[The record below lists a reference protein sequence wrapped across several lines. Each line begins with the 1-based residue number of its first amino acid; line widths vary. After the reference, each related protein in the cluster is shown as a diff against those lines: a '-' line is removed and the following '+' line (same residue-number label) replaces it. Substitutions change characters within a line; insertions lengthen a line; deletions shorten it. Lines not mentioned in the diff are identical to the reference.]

1 MSSLKDEVP
10 TETSEDFGFKFLG
23 QKQILP
29 SFNEKL
35 PFASLQNLDISNSKS
50 LFVAA
55 SGSKAVVGELQL
67 LRDHITSDSTPLTF
81 KWEKEI
87 PDVIF
92 VCFHGDQVLVSTR
105 NALYSLDLEELSEF
119 RTVTS
124 FEKPVFQLKNVNN
137 TLVILNSVNDLS
149 ALDLRTKSTKQLAQ
163 NVTSFDVTNSQLAVL
178 LKDRSFQSFAWR
190 NGEMEKQFE
199 FSLPSELEELPV
211 EEYSPLSVTILSPQD
226 FLAVFGNVI
235 SETDDEVS
243 YDQKMYII
251 KHIDGSAS
259 FQETFDITPPFGQ
272 IVRFPYM
279 YKVTLSGLIEP
290 DANVN
295 VLASSCSSEV
305 SIWDS
310 KQVIEP
316 SQDSER
322 AVLPISEETDKDT
335 NPIGVAV
342 DVVTSGTILEPCSG
356 VDTIERLPLVYI
368 LNNEGSLQIV
378 GLFHVA
384 AIKSGHYSI
393 NLECLEH
400 EKSLSPTSEKIPIA
414 GQEQEEK
421 KKNNES
427 SKALSENPF
436 TSANTSGFT
445 FLKTQPAAANSLQ
458 SQSSSTFGAPSFGS
472 SAFKIDLPSVSS
484 TSTGV
489 ASSEQDATDPASAK
503 PVFGKP
509 AFGAIAKEPSTSE
522 SAFGKPSFGAPSF
535 GSGKSSVESPAS
547 GSAFGKPSFGTP
559 SFGSGNSSVEPP
571 ASGSAFGKPS
581 FGTPSFGS
589 GNSSVEPPASGSA
602 FGKPSFGTPSF
613 GSGNSSV
620 EPPASGSAFG
630 KPSFGTPSFGSGNSS
645 VEPPA
650 SGSAFGKP
658 SFGTPSFGSGNSS
671 VEPPASGSAFGKP
684 SFGTSAFG
692 TASSNETNSGSIFG
706 KAAFGSSS
714 FAPANNELFGSN
726 FTISKPT
733 VDSPKEVDSTSP
745 FPSSGDQSEDESK
758 SDVDSSSTPFGTKPN
773 TSTKPK
779 TNAFDFGSSSFGSG
793 FSKALES
800 VGSDTTFKF
809 GTQASPFS
817 SQLGNKSPFSS
828 FTKDDTEN
836 GSLSKG
842 STSEINDDNEEHESN
857 GPNVSGNDLTDST
870 VEQTSSTRLL
880 ETPSDEDGEVVEEEA
895 QKSPIGKLTET
906 IKKSA
911 NIDMAGLKN
920 PVFGNHV
927 KAKSESPFSAFA
939 TNITKPSSTTPAF
952 SFGNST
958 MNKSNT
964 STVSP
969 MEEADTK
976 ETSEKGPITLKSV
989 ENPFL
994 PAKEERTGESSKKD
1008 HNDDP
1013 KDGYVSGSEIS
1024 VRTSESAFDTTA
1036 NEEIPKSQDVNYHEK
1051 SETDPKYSQHA
1062 VVDHDNKSKEMNET
1076 SKNNER
1082 SGQPNHGV
1090 QGDGIALKKDNEKE
1104 NFDSNMAIK
1113 QFEDHQSSE
1122 EDASE
1127 KDSRQSSEVKE
1138 SDDNMSLNS
1147 DRDESISESYDKL
1160 EDINTDELPHGGE
1173 AFKAREVSAS
1183 ADFDVQTSLEDNYAE
1198 SGIQTDLSESS
1209 KENEVQTDAIPVKH
1223 NSTQTVKKEA
1233 VDNGLQT
1240 EPVETCNFS
1249 VQTFEGDENY
1259 LAEQCKPKQL
1269 KEYYTSAK
1277 VSNIPFV
1284 SQNSTLRLI
1293 ESTFQTVEAEFT
1305 VLMENIRNMDTFF
1318 TDQSSIPLVKR
1329 TVRSI
1334 NNLYTWRIPEA
1345 EILLNIQNNI
1355 KCEQMQITNAN
1366 IQDLK
1371 EKVTD
1376 YVRKDIAQITEDVAN
1391 AKEEYLFLMH
1401 FDDASSGY
1409 VKDLSTH
1416 QFRMQKTLRQKLVD
1430 VSAKI
1435 NHTEELLNILK
1446 LFTVKNKRLD
1456 DNPLVAKLA
1465 KESLARDGL
1474 LKEIKLLREQ
1484 VSRLQLEEKG
1494 KKASSFDASSSITKD
1509 MKGFKVVEVGLAMN
1523 TKKQIGDFFKNLNM
1537 AK

>member
-630 KPSFGTPSFGSGNSS
+630 KPSFGT
-645 VEPPA
+645 
-650 SGSAFGKP
+650 
-658 SFGTPSFGSGNSS
+658 
-671 VEPPASGSAFGKP
+671 
-684 SFGTSAFG
+684 SAFG

-758 SDVDSSSTPFGTKPN
+758 SDVDSSSKPFGTKPN

-842 STSEINDDNEEHESN
+842 SNSEINDDNEEHESN

-870 VEQTSSTRLL
+870 VEQTSSTRLP

-1409 VKDLSTH
+1409 GKDLSTH
-1416 QFRMQKTLRQKLVD
+1416 QFRMQKTLRQKLFD

>member
-137 TLVILNSVNDLS
+137 TLVILNSVNDLT

-384 AIKSGHYSI
+384 AIKSGRYSI
-393 NLECLEH
+393 NLESLEH

-458 SQSSSTFGAPSFGS
+458 SQSSSTFSAPSFGS

-535 GSGKSSVESPAS
+535 GSGKSPVESPASGSAFGKPSFGTPSFGSGKSSVESPTS

-589 GNSSVEPPASGSA
+589 GNSSI
-602 FGKPSFGTPSF
+602 
-613 GSGNSSV
+613 
-620 EPPASGSAFG
+620 
-630 KPSFGTPSFGSGNSS
+630 
-645 VEPPA
+645 EPPA

-842 STSEINDDNEEHESN
+842 STSETNDDNEEHESN

-870 VEQTSSTRLL
+870 VEQTSSTRLP

-969 MEEADTK
+969 MEEADNK

-1036 NEEIPKSQDVNYHEK
+1036 NEEIPKSQDVTYHEK

-1376 YVRKDIAQITEDVAN
+1376 YVRKDIAQMTEDVAN

-1416 QFRMQKTLRQKLVD
+1416 QFRMQKTLRQKLFD

>member
-400 EKSLSPTSEKIPIA
+400 EKSLSPTSEKIPVA

-535 GSGKSSVESPAS
+535 GSGKSSVES
-547 GSAFGKPSFGTP
+547 
-559 SFGSGNSSVEPP
+559 
-571 ASGSAFGKPS
+571 
-581 FGTPSFGS
+581 
-589 GNSSVEPPASGSA
+589 
-602 FGKPSFGTPSF
+602 
-613 GSGNSSV
+613 
-620 EPPASGSAFG
+620 
-630 KPSFGTPSFGSGNSS
+630 
-645 VEPPA
+645 PA

-870 VEQTSSTRLL
+870 VEQTSSTRLP

-1416 QFRMQKTLRQKLVD
+1416 QFRMQKTLRQKLFD

>member
-393 NLECLEH
+393 NLESLEH

-522 SAFGKPSFGAPSF
+522 SAFGKPSFGA
-535 GSGKSSVESPAS
+535 
-547 GSAFGKPSFGTP
+547 
-559 SFGSGNSSVEPP
+559 
-571 ASGSAFGKPS
+571 
-581 FGTPSFGS
+581 
-589 GNSSVEPPASGSA
+589 
-602 FGKPSFGTPSF
+602 
-613 GSGNSSV
+613 
-620 EPPASGSAFG
+620 
-630 KPSFGTPSFGSGNSS
+630 PSFGSGNSS

-842 STSEINDDNEEHESN
+842 STSEINDDNEEHESD

-870 VEQTSSTRLL
+870 VEQTSSTRLP

-1376 YVRKDIAQITEDVAN
+1376 YVRKDIAQMTEDVAN

-1416 QFRMQKTLRQKLVD
+1416 QFRMQKTLRQKLFD

>member
-137 TLVILNSVNDLS
+137 TLVILNSVNDLT

-163 NVTSFDVTNSQLAVL
+163 NVTSFDATNSQLAVL

-211 EEYSPLSVTILSPQD
+211 EEYSPLSVTILSPQN

-393 NLECLEH
+393 NLESLEH

-535 GSGKSSVESPAS
+535 GSGKSPVESPAS

-559 SFGSGNSSVEPP
+559 SFGSGKSSVE
-571 ASGSAFGKPS
+571 S
-581 FGTPSFGS
+581 
-589 GNSSVEPPASGSA
+589 
-602 FGKPSFGTPSF
+602 
-613 GSGNSSV
+613 
-620 EPPASGSAFG
+620 PASGSAFG

-842 STSEINDDNEEHESN
+842 STSEINDDNEEHESD

-870 VEQTSSTRLL
+870 VEQTSSTRLP

-1376 YVRKDIAQITEDVAN
+1376 YVRKDIAQMTEDVAN

-1416 QFRMQKTLRQKLVD
+1416 QFRMQKTLRQKLFD

>member
-384 AIKSGHYSI
+384 AIKSGRYSI
-393 NLECLEH
+393 NLESLEH

-436 TSANTSGFT
+436 TSANTSGFI

-602 FGKPSFGTPSF
+602 FGKPSFGT
-613 GSGNSSV
+613 
-620 EPPASGSAFG
+620 
-630 KPSFGTPSFGSGNSS
+630 
-645 VEPPA
+645 
-650 SGSAFGKP
+650 
-658 SFGTPSFGSGNSS
+658 
-671 VEPPASGSAFGKP
+671 
-684 SFGTSAFG
+684 SAFG

-733 VDSPKEVDSTSP
+733 VDSPKEIDSTSP

-870 VEQTSSTRLL
+870 VEQTSSTRLP

-1024 VRTSESAFDTTA
+1024 VRISESAFDTTA
-1036 NEEIPKSQDVNYHEK
+1036 NEEIPKSQDVTYHEK

-1082 SGQPNHGV
+1082 SGQPNHGF

-1104 NFDSNMAIK
+1104 NFDSNMTIK

-1138 SDDNMSLNS
+1138 SDDNMPLNS

-1173 AFKAREVSAS
+1173 AFKARKVSAS

-1376 YVRKDIAQITEDVAN
+1376 YVRKDIAQMTEDVAN

-1416 QFRMQKTLRQKLVD
+1416 QFRMQKTLRQKLFD

-1509 MKGFKVVEVGLAMN
+1509 MKGFKVVEIGLAMN

>member
-163 NVTSFDVTNSQLAVL
+163 NVTSFDATNSQLAVL

-581 FGTPSFGS
+581 FGT
-589 GNSSVEPPASGSA
+589 
-602 FGKPSFGTPSF
+602 
-613 GSGNSSV
+613 
-620 EPPASGSAFG
+620 
-630 KPSFGTPSFGSGNSS
+630 
-645 VEPPA
+645 
-650 SGSAFGKP
+650 
-658 SFGTPSFGSGNSS
+658 
-671 VEPPASGSAFGKP
+671 
-684 SFGTSAFG
+684 SAFG

-870 VEQTSSTRLL
+870 VEQTSSTRLP

-1416 QFRMQKTLRQKLVD
+1416 QFRMQKTLRQKLFD

>member
-10 TETSEDFGFKFLG
+10 TETSEDFGLSFRS
-23 QKQILP
+23 KQILP

-535 GSGKSSVESPAS
+535 GSGKSSVES
-547 GSAFGKPSFGTP
+547 
-559 SFGSGNSSVEPP
+559 
-571 ASGSAFGKPS
+571 
-581 FGTPSFGS
+581 
-589 GNSSVEPPASGSA
+589 PASGSA

-1416 QFRMQKTLRQKLVD
+1416 QFRMQKTLRQKLFD

-1509 MKGFKVVEVGLAMN
+1509 MKGFKVVEVGLTMN

>member
-393 NLECLEH
+393 NLESLEH

-522 SAFGKPSFGAPSF
+522 YAFGKPSFGAPSF

-589 GNSSVEPPASGSA
+589 GNSSA
-602 FGKPSFGTPSF
+602 
-613 GSGNSSV
+613 
-620 EPPASGSAFG
+620 
-630 KPSFGTPSFGSGNSS
+630 
-645 VEPPA
+645 
-650 SGSAFGKP
+650 
-658 SFGTPSFGSGNSS
+658 
-671 VEPPASGSAFGKP
+671 EPPASGSAFGKP

-870 VEQTSSTRLL
+870 VEQTSSTRLP

-1036 NEEIPKSQDVNYHEK
+1036 NEEIPKSQDVNNHEK

-1416 QFRMQKTLRQKLVD
+1416 QFRMQKTLRQKLFD

>member
-393 NLECLEH
+393 NLESLEH

-535 GSGKSSVESPAS
+535 GSG
-547 GSAFGKPSFGTP
+547 
-559 SFGSGNSSVEPP
+559 
-571 ASGSAFGKPS
+571 
-581 FGTPSFGS
+581 
-589 GNSSVEPPASGSA
+589 
-602 FGKPSFGTPSF
+602 
-613 GSGNSSV
+613 
-620 EPPASGSAFG
+620 
-630 KPSFGTPSFGSGNSS
+630 NSS

-692 TASSNETNSGSIFG
+692 TSSSNETNSGSIFG

-842 STSEINDDNEEHESN
+842 STSEINDDNEEHESD

-870 VEQTSSTRLL
+870 VEQTSSTRLP

-1376 YVRKDIAQITEDVAN
+1376 YVRKDIAQMTEDVAN

-1416 QFRMQKTLRQKLVD
+1416 QFRMQKTLRQKLFD

>member
-393 NLECLEH
+393 NLESLEH

-535 GSGKSSVESPAS
+535 GSGKSSVES
-547 GSAFGKPSFGTP
+547 
-559 SFGSGNSSVEPP
+559 P

-870 VEQTSSTRLL
+870 VEQTSSTRLP

-1138 SDDNMSLNS
+1138 SYDNTSLNS

-1160 EDINTDELPHGGE
+1160 EDINTNELPHGGE

-1209 KENEVQTDAIPVKH
+1209 KEKEVQTDAIPVKH

-1409 VKDLSTH
+1409 VRDLSTH
-1416 QFRMQKTLRQKLVD
+1416 QFRMQKTLRQKLFD

-1435 NHTEELLNILK
+1435 NYTEELLNILK

>member
-105 NALYSLDLEELSEF
+105 NTLYSLDLEELSEF

-137 TLVILNSVNDLS
+137 TLVILNSVDDLT

-384 AIKSGHYSI
+384 AIKSGRYSI
-393 NLECLEH
+393 NLESLEH

-535 GSGKSSVESPAS
+535 GSGKSPVESPAS

-559 SFGSGNSSVEPP
+559 SFGSGNP
-571 ASGSAFGKPS
+571 
-581 FGTPSFGS
+581 
-589 GNSSVEPPASGSA
+589 
-602 FGKPSFGTPSF
+602 
-613 GSGNSSV
+613 SV

-842 STSEINDDNEEHESN
+842 STSETNDDNEEHESN

-870 VEQTSSTRLL
+870 VEQTSSTRLP

-895 QKSPIGKLTET
+895 QKSPIDKLTET

-964 STVSP
+964 STVSL
-969 MEEADTK
+969 MEEADNK

-1024 VRTSESAFDTTA
+1024 VRISESAFDTTA
-1036 NEEIPKSQDVNYHEK
+1036 NEEIPKSQDVTYHEK

-1082 SGQPNHGV
+1082 SGQPNHGF

-1138 SDDNMSLNS
+1138 SDDNMPLNS

-1173 AFKAREVSAS
+1173 AFKARKVSAS

-1334 NNLYTWRIPEA
+1334 NSLYTWRIPEA

-1376 YVRKDIAQITEDVAN
+1376 YVRKDIAQMTEDVAN

-1416 QFRMQKTLRQKLVD
+1416 QFRMQKTLRQKLFD

>member
-393 NLECLEH
+393 NLESLEH

-522 SAFGKPSFGAPSF
+522 YAFGKPSFGAPSF
-535 GSGKSSVESPAS
+535 GSGK
-547 GSAFGKPSFGTP
+547 
-559 SFGSGNSSVEPP
+559 
-571 ASGSAFGKPS
+571 
-581 FGTPSFGS
+581 
-589 GNSSVEPPASGSA
+589 
-602 FGKPSFGTPSF
+602 
-613 GSGNSSV
+613 
-620 EPPASGSAFG
+620 
-630 KPSFGTPSFGSGNSS
+630 SS

-870 VEQTSSTRLL
+870 VEQTSSTRLP
-880 ETPSDEDGEVVEEEA
+880 ETLSDEDGEVVEEEA

-939 TNITKPSSTTPAF
+939 TNITKPSSTAPAF

-1345 EILLNIQNNI
+1345 EILLNIQDNI

-1376 YVRKDIAQITEDVAN
+1376 YVRKDIAQMTEDVAN

-1416 QFRMQKTLRQKLVD
+1416 QFRMQKTLRQKLFD

>member
-400 EKSLSPTSEKIPIA
+400 EKSLSPTSEKIPVA

-571 ASGSAFGKPS
+571 ASGSAFG
-581 FGTPSFGS
+581 
-589 GNSSVEPPASGSA
+589 E
-602 FGKPSFGTPSF
+602 
-613 GSGNSSV
+613 
-620 EPPASGSAFG
+620 
-630 KPSFGTPSFGSGNSS
+630 PSFGTPSFGSGNSS

-870 VEQTSSTRLL
+870 VEQTSSTRLP

-1416 QFRMQKTLRQKLVD
+1416 QFRMQKTLRQKLFD

>member
-137 TLVILNSVNDLS
+137 TLVILNSVNGLS

-393 NLECLEH
+393 NLESLEH

-427 SKALSENPF
+427 SKALSQNPF

-535 GSGKSSVESPAS
+535 GSGKSSVES
-547 GSAFGKPSFGTP
+547 
-559 SFGSGNSSVEPP
+559 
-571 ASGSAFGKPS
+571 
-581 FGTPSFGS
+581 
-589 GNSSVEPPASGSA
+589 
-602 FGKPSFGTPSF
+602 
-613 GSGNSSV
+613 
-620 EPPASGSAFG
+620 
-630 KPSFGTPSFGSGNSS
+630 
-645 VEPPA
+645 PA

-870 VEQTSSTRLL
+870 VEQTSSTRLP

-969 MEEADTK
+969 MEEADNK

-1209 KENEVQTDAIPVKH
+1209 KENEVQTDAIPMKH

-1240 EPVETCNFS
+1240 EPVEICNFS

-1376 YVRKDIAQITEDVAN
+1376 YVRKDIAQMTEDVAN

-1416 QFRMQKTLRQKLVD
+1416 QFRMQKTLRQKLFD

>member
-137 TLVILNSVNDLS
+137 TLVILNSVNDLT

-163 NVTSFDVTNSQLAVL
+163 NVTSFDATNSQLAVL

-211 EEYSPLSVTILSPQD
+211 EEYSPLSVTILSPQN

-356 VDTIERLPLVYI
+356 VDMIERLPLVYI

-393 NLECLEH
+393 NLESLEH

-458 SQSSSTFGAPSFGS
+458 SQSSSTFSAPSFGS

-522 SAFGKPSFGAPSF
+522 SAFGKPSFGTPSF

-589 GNSSVEPPASGSA
+589 GNSSIEPPASGSA

-613 GSGNSSV
+613 GSGNSSI
-620 EPPASGSAFG
+620 
-630 KPSFGTPSFGSGNSS
+630 
-645 VEPPA
+645 EPPA

-842 STSEINDDNEEHESN
+842 STSETNDDNEEHESN

-870 VEQTSSTRLL
+870 VEQTSSTRLP

-969 MEEADTK
+969 MEEADNK

-1036 NEEIPKSQDVNYHEK
+1036 NEEIPKSQDVTYHEK

-1376 YVRKDIAQITEDVAN
+1376 YVRKDIAQMTEDVAN

-1416 QFRMQKTLRQKLVD
+1416 QFRMQKTLRQKLFD

>member
-137 TLVILNSVNDLS
+137 TLVILNSVNDLT

-163 NVTSFDVTNSQLAVL
+163 NVTSFDATNSQLAVL

-393 NLECLEH
+393 NLESLEH

-535 GSGKSSVESPAS
+535 GSGKSPVES
-547 GSAFGKPSFGTP
+547 
-559 SFGSGNSSVEPP
+559 
-571 ASGSAFGKPS
+571 
-581 FGTPSFGS
+581 
-589 GNSSVEPPASGSA
+589 
-602 FGKPSFGTPSF
+602 
-613 GSGNSSV
+613 
-620 EPPASGSAFG
+620 PASGSAFG

-870 VEQTSSTRLL
+870 VEQTSSTRLP

-976 ETSEKGPITLKSV
+976 ETSEKGPITLESV

-1305 VLMENIRNMDTFF
+1305 VLMENIRNMDNFF

-1376 YVRKDIAQITEDVAN
+1376 YVRKDIAQMTEDVAN

-1416 QFRMQKTLRQKLVD
+1416 QFRMQKTLRQKLFD

>member
-105 NALYSLDLEELSEF
+105 NALYSLDLEELSEL

-393 NLECLEH
+393 NLESLEH

-522 SAFGKPSFGAPSF
+522 YAFGKPSFGAPSF
-535 GSGKSSVESPAS
+535 GSGKSSVES
-547 GSAFGKPSFGTP
+547 
-559 SFGSGNSSVEPP
+559 
-571 ASGSAFGKPS
+571 
-581 FGTPSFGS
+581 
-589 GNSSVEPPASGSA
+589 
-602 FGKPSFGTPSF
+602 
-613 GSGNSSV
+613 
-620 EPPASGSAFG
+620 PASGSAFG

-870 VEQTSSTRLL
+870 VEQTSSTRLP

-939 TNITKPSSTTPAF
+939 TNITKPSSTAPAF

-1345 EILLNIQNNI
+1345 EILLNIQDNI

-1376 YVRKDIAQITEDVAN
+1376 YVRKDIAQMTEDVAN

-1416 QFRMQKTLRQKLVD
+1416 QFRMQKTLRQKLFD

>member
-1 MSSLKDEVP
+1 MSSLKDEVH

-92 VCFHGDQVLVSTR
+92 VCFHDDQVLVSTR

-163 NVTSFDVTNSQLAVL
+163 NVTSFDATNSQLAVL

-522 SAFGKPSFGAPSF
+522 SAFGKPSFGAPFF
-535 GSGKSSVESPAS
+535 GSGKSSVES
-547 GSAFGKPSFGTP
+547 
-559 SFGSGNSSVEPP
+559 
-571 ASGSAFGKPS
+571 
-581 FGTPSFGS
+581 
-589 GNSSVEPPASGSA
+589 
-602 FGKPSFGTPSF
+602 
-613 GSGNSSV
+613 
-620 EPPASGSAFG
+620 PASGSAFG

-1076 SKNNER
+1076 SKNNEW

-1160 EDINTDELPHGGE
+1160 EDINTDELSHGGE

-1416 QFRMQKTLRQKLVD
+1416 QFRMQKTLRQKLFD

>member
-1 MSSLKDEVP
+1 MSSLKDEVH

-190 NGEMEKQFE
+190 NSEMEKQFE

-393 NLECLEH
+393 NLESLEH

-522 SAFGKPSFGAPSF
+522 YAFGKPSFGAPSF
-535 GSGKSSVESPAS
+535 GSGKSSVES
-547 GSAFGKPSFGTP
+547 
-559 SFGSGNSSVEPP
+559 
-571 ASGSAFGKPS
+571 
-581 FGTPSFGS
+581 
-589 GNSSVEPPASGSA
+589 
-602 FGKPSFGTPSF
+602 
-613 GSGNSSV
+613 
-620 EPPASGSAFG
+620 
-630 KPSFGTPSFGSGNSS
+630 
-645 VEPPA
+645 PA

-870 VEQTSSTRLL
+870 VEQTSSTRLP

-969 MEEADTK
+969 MEEADNK

-1024 VRTSESAFDTTA
+1024 VKTSESAFDTTA

-1209 KENEVQTDAIPVKH
+1209 KEKEVQTDAIPVKH

-1416 QFRMQKTLRQKLVD
+1416 QFRMQKTLRQKLFD

>member
-137 TLVILNSVNDLS
+137 TLVILDSVNDLT

-384 AIKSGHYSI
+384 AIKSGRYSI
-393 NLECLEH
+393 NLESLEH

-658 SFGTPSFGSGNSS
+658 SFGT
-671 VEPPASGSAFGKP
+671 
-684 SFGTSAFG
+684 SAFG

-828 FTKDDTEN
+828 FIKDDTEN

-870 VEQTSSTRLL
+870 VEQTSSTRLP

-969 MEEADTK
+969 MEEADNK

-1036 NEEIPKSQDVNYHEK
+1036 NEESPKSQDVNYHEK

-1376 YVRKDIAQITEDVAN
+1376 YVRKDIAQMTEDVAN

-1416 QFRMQKTLRQKLVD
+1416 QFRMQKTLRQKLFD

>member
-602 FGKPSFGTPSF
+602 FGKPSFGT
-613 GSGNSSV
+613 
-620 EPPASGSAFG
+620 
-630 KPSFGTPSFGSGNSS
+630 
-645 VEPPA
+645 
-650 SGSAFGKP
+650 
-658 SFGTPSFGSGNSS
+658 
-671 VEPPASGSAFGKP
+671 
-684 SFGTSAFG
+684 SAFG

-809 GTQASPFS
+809 GTQTSPFS

-1416 QFRMQKTLRQKLVD
+1416 QFRMQKTLRQKLFD

>member
-1 MSSLKDEVP
+1 MSYLKDEVP
-10 TETSEDFGFKFLG
+10 IETSEDFGFKFLG

-137 TLVILNSVNDLS
+137 TLVILNSVDDLT

-384 AIKSGHYSI
+384 AIKSGRYSI
-393 NLECLEH
+393 NLESLEH

-535 GSGKSSVESPAS
+535 GSGKSPVESPAS

-559 SFGSGNSSVEPP
+559 SFGSGNPSVEPP

-589 GNSSVEPPASGSA
+589 GNP
-602 FGKPSFGTPSF
+602 
-613 GSGNSSV
+613 
-620 EPPASGSAFG
+620 
-630 KPSFGTPSFGSGNSS
+630 S

-842 STSEINDDNEEHESN
+842 STSETNDDNEEHESN

-870 VEQTSSTRLL
+870 VEQTSSTRLP

-964 STVSP
+964 STVSL
-969 MEEADTK
+969 MEEADNK

-1024 VRTSESAFDTTA
+1024 VRISESAFDTTA
-1036 NEEIPKSQDVNYHEK
+1036 NEEIPKSQDVTYHEK

-1082 SGQPNHGV
+1082 SGQPNHGF

-1138 SDDNMSLNS
+1138 SDDNMPLNS

-1173 AFKAREVSAS
+1173 AFKARKVSAS

-1240 EPVETCNFS
+1240 EPVETCSFS

-1334 NNLYTWRIPEA
+1334 NSLYTWRIPEA

-1376 YVRKDIAQITEDVAN
+1376 YVRKDIAQMTEDVAN

-1416 QFRMQKTLRQKLVD
+1416 QFRMQKTLRQKLFD

>member
-55 SGSKAVVGELQL
+55 SGSKAVVGELKL

-163 NVTSFDVTNSQLAVL
+163 NVTSFDVKNSQLAVL

-393 NLECLEH
+393 NLESLEH

-571 ASGSAFGKPS
+571 ASGSAFGKSS

-589 GNSSVEPPASGSA
+589 GKSSI
-602 FGKPSFGTPSF
+602 
-613 GSGNSSV
+613 
-620 EPPASGSAFG
+620 
-630 KPSFGTPSFGSGNSS
+630 
-645 VEPPA
+645 EPPA

-773 TSTKPK
+773 TSTKTK

-842 STSEINDDNEEHESN
+842 STSETNDDNEEHESN

-870 VEQTSSTRLL
+870 VEQTSSTRLP

-911 NIDMAGLKN
+911 SIDMAGLKN

-969 MEEADTK
+969 MEEADNK

-1036 NEEIPKSQDVNYHEK
+1036 NEEIPKSQDVTYHEK

-1345 EILLNIQNNI
+1345 EILLNIQKNI

-1376 YVRKDIAQITEDVAN
+1376 YVRKDIAQMTEDVAN

-1416 QFRMQKTLRQKLVD
+1416 QFRMQKTLRQKLFD

>member
-489 ASSEQDATDPASAK
+489 ATSEQDATDPASAK

-535 GSGKSSVESPAS
+535 GSGKSSVES
-547 GSAFGKPSFGTP
+547 
-559 SFGSGNSSVEPP
+559 
-571 ASGSAFGKPS
+571 
-581 FGTPSFGS
+581 
-589 GNSSVEPPASGSA
+589 
-602 FGKPSFGTPSF
+602 
-613 GSGNSSV
+613 
-620 EPPASGSAFG
+620 
-630 KPSFGTPSFGSGNSS
+630 
-645 VEPPA
+645 PA

-870 VEQTSSTRLL
+870 VEQTSSTRLP

-1062 VVDHDNKSKEMNET
+1062 VVDNDNKSKEMNET

-1416 QFRMQKTLRQKLVD
+1416 QFRMQKTLRQKLFD

>member
-67 LRDHITSDSTPLTF
+67 LRDHITSNSTPLTF

-137 TLVILNSVNDLS
+137 TLVILNSVNDLT

-199 FSLPSELEELPV
+199 FSLPSELEELPA
-211 EEYSPLSVTILSPQD
+211 EEYSPLSITILSPQN

-384 AIKSGHYSI
+384 AIKSGRYSI
-393 NLECLEH
+393 NLESLEH

-489 ASSEQDATDPASAK
+489 ASSEQDATDPASVK

-535 GSGKSSVESPAS
+535 GSGKSPVES
-547 GSAFGKPSFGTP
+547 
-559 SFGSGNSSVEPP
+559 
-571 ASGSAFGKPS
+571 
-581 FGTPSFGS
+581 
-589 GNSSVEPPASGSA
+589 
-602 FGKPSFGTPSF
+602 
-613 GSGNSSV
+613 
-620 EPPASGSAFG
+620 PASGSAFG

-817 SQLGNKSPFSS
+817 SQLGNTSPFSS

-870 VEQTSSTRLL
+870 VEQTSSTRLP

-969 MEEADTK
+969 MEEADNK

-1008 HNDDP
+1008 HKDDP

-1376 YVRKDIAQITEDVAN
+1376 YVRKDIAQMTEDVAN
-1391 AKEEYLFLMH
+1391 AKEEYLLLMH

-1416 QFRMQKTLRQKLVD
+1416 QFRMQKTLRQKLFD

>member
-137 TLVILNSVNDLS
+137 TLVILNSVNDLT

-163 NVTSFDVTNSQLAVL
+163 NVTSFDATNSQLAVL

-211 EEYSPLSVTILSPQD
+211 EEYSPLSVTILSPQN

-393 NLECLEH
+393 NLESLEH

-535 GSGKSSVESPAS
+535 GSGKSPVES
-547 GSAFGKPSFGTP
+547 
-559 SFGSGNSSVEPP
+559 
-571 ASGSAFGKPS
+571 
-581 FGTPSFGS
+581 
-589 GNSSVEPPASGSA
+589 
-602 FGKPSFGTPSF
+602 
-613 GSGNSSV
+613 
-620 EPPASGSAFG
+620 
-630 KPSFGTPSFGSGNSS
+630 
-645 VEPPA
+645 
-650 SGSAFGKP
+650 
-658 SFGTPSFGSGNSS
+658 
-671 VEPPASGSAFGKP
+671 PASGSAFGKP

-842 STSEINDDNEEHESN
+842 YTSEINDDNEEHESN
-857 GPNVSGNDLTDST
+857 GPNVNGNDLTDST
-870 VEQTSSTRLL
+870 VEQTSSTRLP

-969 MEEADTK
+969 MEEADNK

-1416 QFRMQKTLRQKLVD
+1416 QFRMQKTLRQKLFD

>member
-393 NLECLEH
+393 NLESLEH

-535 GSGKSSVESPAS
+535 GSGKSPVES
-547 GSAFGKPSFGTP
+547 
-559 SFGSGNSSVEPP
+559 
-571 ASGSAFGKPS
+571 
-581 FGTPSFGS
+581 
-589 GNSSVEPPASGSA
+589 PASGSA

-692 TASSNETNSGSIFG
+692 TSSSNETNSGSIFG

-870 VEQTSSTRLL
+870 VEQTSSTRLP

-1305 VLMENIRNMDTFF
+1305 VLMENIRNMDNFF

-1416 QFRMQKTLRQKLVD
+1416 QFRMQKTLRQKLFD

>member
-55 SGSKAVVGELQL
+55 SGSKAVVGELQV

-87 PDVIF
+87 PDLIF

-105 NALYSLDLEELSEF
+105 NALYSLDLEELSKF

-137 TLVILNSVNDLS
+137 TLVILNSVNDLT

-384 AIKSGHYSI
+384 AIKSGRYSI
-393 NLECLEH
+393 NLESLEH
-400 EKSLSPTSEKIPIA
+400 EKSLSPTSEKISIA
-414 GQEQEEK
+414 GQEQKEK

-458 SQSSSTFGAPSFGS
+458 SQSSSTFSAPSFGS

-535 GSGKSSVESPAS
+535 GSGKSPVESPASGSAFGKPSFGTPSFGSGKSSVESPAS

-559 SFGSGNSSVEPP
+559 SFGSGNSSIEPP

-602 FGKPSFGTPSF
+602 S
-613 GSGNSSV
+613 
-620 EPPASGSAFG
+620 
-630 KPSFGTPSFGSGNSS
+630 
-645 VEPPA
+645 
-650 SGSAFGKP
+650 
-658 SFGTPSFGSGNSS
+658 
-671 VEPPASGSAFGKP
+671 GKP

-800 VGSDTTFKF
+800 VGSDTTFKL

-842 STSEINDDNEEHESN
+842 STSETNDDNEEHESN

-870 VEQTSSTRLL
+870 VEQTSSTRLP

-969 MEEADTK
+969 MEEADNK

-1036 NEEIPKSQDVNYHEK
+1036 NEEIPKSQDVTYHEK

-1376 YVRKDIAQITEDVAN
+1376 YVRKDIAQMTEDVAN

-1416 QFRMQKTLRQKLVD
+1416 QFRMQKTLRQKLFD

>member
-1 MSSLKDEVP
+1 MSSLRDEVP

-87 PDVIF
+87 PGVIF

-119 RTVTS
+119 QTVTS

-137 TLVILNSVNDLS
+137 TLIILDSVNDLTT
-149 ALDLRTKSTKQLAQ
+149 LDLRTKSTKQLAQ
-163 NVTSFDVTNSQLAVL
+163 NVTSFDVTNSQLAIL

-211 EEYSPLSVTILSPQD
+211 EEYSPLSITILSPQN

-335 NPIGVAV
+335 NPIGAAV

-356 VDTIERLPLVYI
+356 IDTIEQLLLVYI

-384 AIKSGHYSI
+384 AIKSGRYSI
-393 NLECLEH
+393 NLESLEH
-400 EKSLSPTSEKIPIA
+400 EKSLSPTSEKITIA

-489 ASSEQDATDPASAK
+489 ASSEQNATDPASAK

-522 SAFGKPSFGAPSF
+522 SAFGKPSFGTPSF

-559 SFGSGNSSVEPP
+559 SFGSGNSSVEPS
-571 ASGSAFGKPS
+571 ATRSAFGKPS

-589 GNSSVEPPASGSA
+589 GKSSLAS
-602 FGKPSFGTPSF
+602 PLL
-613 GSGNSSV
+613 
-620 EPPASGSAFG
+620 
-630 KPSFGTPSFGSGNSS
+630 
-645 VEPPA
+645 
-650 SGSAFGKP
+650 
-658 SFGTPSFGSGNSS
+658 
-671 VEPPASGSAFGKP
+671 
-684 SFGTSAFG
+684 
-692 TASSNETNSGSIFG
+692 
-706 KAAFGSSS
+706 AAFGSSS
-714 FAPANNELFGSN
+714 LAPANNELFGSN

-733 VDSPKEVDSTSP
+733 VGSPKEVDSTSP

-779 TNAFDFGSSSFGSG
+779 TDAFDFGSSSFGSG

-870 VEQTSSTRLL
+870 VEQTFSTKLP
-880 ETPSDEDGEVVEEEA
+880 ETPSDEDGEVVEEEV
-895 QKSPIGKLTET
+895 QKSSIGKLTET

-969 MEEADTK
+969 MEEADNK

-1013 KDGYVSGSEIS
+1013 KDAGYVSRSEIS
-1024 VRTSESAFDTTA
+1024 VRTPESAFDTTT

-1104 NFDSNMAIK
+1104 NFGSNMAIK

-1223 NSTQTVKKEA
+1223 NSTQTVKNET

-1376 YVRKDIAQITEDVAN
+1376 YVRKDIAQMTEDVAN

-1416 QFRMQKTLRQKLVD
+1416 QFRMQKTLRQKLFD

>member
-630 KPSFGTPSFGSGNSS
+630 KPSFGT
-645 VEPPA
+645 
-650 SGSAFGKP
+650 
-658 SFGTPSFGSGNSS
+658 
-671 VEPPASGSAFGKP
+671 
-684 SFGTSAFG
+684 SAFG

-870 VEQTSSTRLL
+870 VEQTSSTRLP

-1416 QFRMQKTLRQKLVD
+1416 QFRMQKTLRQKLFD

>member
-137 TLVILNSVNDLS
+137 TLVILNSVNDLT

-163 NVTSFDVTNSQLAVL
+163 NVTSFDATNSQLAVL

-393 NLECLEH
+393 NLESLEH

-535 GSGKSSVESPAS
+535 GSGKSPVESPAS

-559 SFGSGNSSVEPP
+559 SFGSGKSSVE
-571 ASGSAFGKPS
+571 S
-581 FGTPSFGS
+581 
-589 GNSSVEPPASGSA
+589 
-602 FGKPSFGTPSF
+602 
-613 GSGNSSV
+613 
-620 EPPASGSAFG
+620 
-630 KPSFGTPSFGSGNSS
+630 
-645 VEPPA
+645 PA

-870 VEQTSSTRLL
+870 VEQTSSTRLP
-880 ETPSDEDGEVVEEEA
+880 ETPSDEDGEVIEEEA

-939 TNITKPSSTTPAF
+939 TNITKLSSTTPAF

-969 MEEADTK
+969 MEEADNK

-1416 QFRMQKTLRQKLVD
+1416 QFRMQKTLRQKLFD

>member
-124 FEKPVFQLKNVNN
+124 FEKTVFQLKNVNN
-137 TLVILNSVNDLS
+137 TLVILNSVNGLS

-393 NLECLEH
+393 NLESLEH

-427 SKALSENPF
+427 SKALSQNPF

-535 GSGKSSVESPAS
+535 GSGKSSVES
-547 GSAFGKPSFGTP
+547 
-559 SFGSGNSSVEPP
+559 
-571 ASGSAFGKPS
+571 
-581 FGTPSFGS
+581 
-589 GNSSVEPPASGSA
+589 
-602 FGKPSFGTPSF
+602 
-613 GSGNSSV
+613 
-620 EPPASGSAFG
+620 
-630 KPSFGTPSFGSGNSS
+630 
-645 VEPPA
+645 PA

-870 VEQTSSTRLL
+870 VEQTSSTRLP

-969 MEEADTK
+969 MEEADNK

-1127 KDSRQSSEVKE
+1127 KDGRQSSEVKE
-1138 SDDNMSLNS
+1138 SDDNMSLNT

-1209 KENEVQTDAIPVKH
+1209 KENEVQTDAIPMKH

-1240 EPVETCNFS
+1240 EPVEICNFS

-1376 YVRKDIAQITEDVAN
+1376 YVRKDIAQMTEDVAN

-1416 QFRMQKTLRQKLVD
+1416 QFRMQKTLRQKLFD

>member
-522 SAFGKPSFGAPSF
+522 SAFGKPSFG
-535 GSGKSSVESPAS
+535 
-547 GSAFGKPSFGTP
+547 
-559 SFGSGNSSVEPP
+559 
-571 ASGSAFGKPS
+571 
-581 FGTPSFGS
+581 
-589 GNSSVEPPASGSA
+589 
-602 FGKPSFGTPSF
+602 TPSF

-870 VEQTSSTRLL
+870 VEQTSSTRLP

-939 TNITKPSSTTPAF
+939 TNITKLSSTTPAF

-1416 QFRMQKTLRQKLVD
+1416 QFRMQKTLRQKLFD

>member
-1 MSSLKDEVP
+1 MSSLRDEVP

-87 PDVIF
+87 PGVIF

-119 RTVTS
+119 QTVTS

-137 TLVILNSVNDLS
+137 TLIILDSVNDLTT
-149 ALDLRTKSTKQLAQ
+149 LDLRTKSTKQLAQ
-163 NVTSFDVTNSQLAVL
+163 NVTSFDVTNSQLAIL

-199 FSLPSELEELPV
+199 FSLPSELEELPA
-211 EEYSPLSVTILSPQD
+211 EEYYPLSITILSPQN

-335 NPIGVAV
+335 NPIGAAV

-356 VDTIERLPLVYI
+356 IDTIERLLLVYI

-384 AIKSGHYSI
+384 AIKSGRYSI
-393 NLECLEH
+393 NLESLEH
-400 EKSLSPTSEKIPIA
+400 EKSLSPTSEKITIA

-489 ASSEQDATDPASAK
+489 ASSEQNATDPASAM

-522 SAFGKPSFGAPSF
+522 SAFGKPSFGTPSF

-559 SFGSGNSSVEPP
+559 SFGSGNSSVEPS
-571 ASGSAFGKPS
+571 ATRSAFGKPS

-589 GNSSVEPPASGSA
+589 GKSSVEPSASA
-602 FGKPSFGTPSF
+602 
-613 GSGNSSV
+613 
-620 EPPASGSAFG
+620 
-630 KPSFGTPSFGSGNSS
+630 
-645 VEPPA
+645 
-650 SGSAFGKP
+650 
-658 SFGTPSFGSGNSS
+658 
-671 VEPPASGSAFGKP
+671 SAFGKP

-733 VDSPKEVDSTSP
+733 VGSPKEVDSTSP

-779 TNAFDFGSSSFGSG
+779 TDAFDFGSSSFGSG

-870 VEQTSSTRLL
+870 VEQTFSTKLP
-880 ETPSDEDGEVVEEEA
+880 ETPSDEDGEVVEEEV
-895 QKSPIGKLTET
+895 QKSSIGKLTET

-927 KAKSESPFSAFA
+927 KAKSESPFSVFA

-969 MEEADTK
+969 MEEADNK

-1013 KDGYVSGSEIS
+1013 KDAGYVSGSEIS
-1024 VRTSESAFDTTA
+1024 VRTPESAFDTTT
-1036 NEEIPKSQDVNYHEK
+1036 NEEIPKSQNVNYHEK

-1104 NFDSNMAIK
+1104 NFGSNMAIK

-1173 AFKAREVSAS
+1173 AYKAREVSAS

-1223 NSTQTVKKEA
+1223 NSTQTVKNET

-1376 YVRKDIAQITEDVAN
+1376 YVRKDIAQMTEDVAN

-1416 QFRMQKTLRQKLVD
+1416 QFRMQKTLRQKLFD

>member
-613 GSGNSSV
+613 GSGNSS
-620 EPPASGSAFG
+620 A
-630 KPSFGTPSFGSGNSS
+630 
-645 VEPPA
+645 
-650 SGSAFGKP
+650 
-658 SFGTPSFGSGNSS
+658 
-671 VEPPASGSAFGKP
+671 EPPASGSAFGKP

-870 VEQTSSTRLL
+870 VEQTSSTRLP

-1036 NEEIPKSQDVNYHEK
+1036 NEEIPKSQDVNNHEK

-1416 QFRMQKTLRQKLVD
+1416 QFRMQKTLRQKLFD

>member
-137 TLVILNSVNDLS
+137 TLVILNSVNDLT

-163 NVTSFDVTNSQLAVL
+163 NVTSFDATNSQLAVL

-393 NLECLEH
+393 NLESLEH

-535 GSGKSSVESPAS
+535 GSGKSPVES
-547 GSAFGKPSFGTP
+547 
-559 SFGSGNSSVEPP
+559 
-571 ASGSAFGKPS
+571 
-581 FGTPSFGS
+581 
-589 GNSSVEPPASGSA
+589 
-602 FGKPSFGTPSF
+602 
-613 GSGNSSV
+613 
-620 EPPASGSAFG
+620 PASGSAFG

-870 VEQTSSTRLL
+870 VEQTSSTRLP
-880 ETPSDEDGEVVEEEA
+880 ETPSDEDGEVIEEEA

-939 TNITKPSSTTPAF
+939 TNITKLSSTTPAF

-969 MEEADTK
+969 MEEADNK

-1240 EPVETCNFS
+1240 VPVETCNFS

-1416 QFRMQKTLRQKLVD
+1416 QFRMQKTLRQKLFD

>member
-393 NLECLEH
+393 NLESLEH

-436 TSANTSGFT
+436 TSADTSGFT

-589 GNSSVEPPASGSA
+589 GKSSI
-602 FGKPSFGTPSF
+602 
-613 GSGNSSV
+613 
-620 EPPASGSAFG
+620 
-630 KPSFGTPSFGSGNSS
+630 
-645 VEPPA
+645 EPPA

-842 STSEINDDNEEHESN
+842 STSETNDDNEEHESN

-870 VEQTSSTRLL
+870 VEQTSSTRLP

-969 MEEADTK
+969 MEEADNK

-1036 NEEIPKSQDVNYHEK
+1036 NEEIPKSQDVTYHEK

-1104 NFDSNMAIK
+1104 NFDSNMEIK

-1376 YVRKDIAQITEDVAN
+1376 YVRKDIAQMTEDVAN

-1416 QFRMQKTLRQKLVD
+1416 QFRMQKTLRQKLFD

-1484 VSRLQLEEKG
+1484 VSRLQFEEKG